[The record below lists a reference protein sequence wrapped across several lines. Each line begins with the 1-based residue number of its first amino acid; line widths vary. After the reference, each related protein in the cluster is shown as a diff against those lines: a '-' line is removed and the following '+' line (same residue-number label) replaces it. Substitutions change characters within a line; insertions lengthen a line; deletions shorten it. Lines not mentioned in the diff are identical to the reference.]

1 MLSGKEN
8 PQVGLRLE
16 GSMYTSF
23 FSLITRNRGDQ
34 CRVTDREDGAVGKE
48 RRNMKKMI
56 LNSLR
61 TGFEKER

>member
-1 MLSGKEN
+1 MLSGKED
-8 PQVGLRLE
+8 PQVSLRLE

-34 CRVTDREDGAVGKE
+34 RRFTDRENGAMGKE
-48 RRNMKKMI
+48 RRKMKKMI

>member
-1 MLSGKEN
+1 MLSDKEV

-23 FSLITRNRGDQ
+23 FSLITRNTGDQ
-34 CRVTDREDGAVGKE
+34 CRFTDREDGAMGKE
-48 RRNMKKMI
+48 RRKMKKMI
-56 LNSLR
+56 LHSLR